1 LSHTEVTLG
10 GHHTPVMEPSPF
22 AIPAKKLAMWLFI
35 ISDIMTF
42 AACLIAYGFL
52 RNATPNWPRP
62 FQSSTVAS
70 VMLMTFILI
79 TSSLIMLLAVRA
91 ARAGNRPAAFRLTMI
106 TVTGGILFVLLH
118 IREWFGMIG
127 QGVTL
132 FKNPWGTGLFGGA
145 YFSVT
150 GMELL
155 HVIAGLIALLI
166 VGLGYKRGRYTSD
179 DIENCGLFW
188 QFINIVWMFV
198 VPLVYLMNVA
208 S

>member
-1 LSHTEVTLG
+1 MNSGGPVSQANLTM
-10 GHHTPVMEPSPF
+10 GHHVPEMEPSPF

-62 FQSSTVAS
+62 FQSSTIAS

-79 TSSLIMLLAVRA
+79 TRSLIMLLAVRA

-118 IREWFGMIG
+118 IRE
-127 QGVTL
+127 
-132 FKNPWGTGLFGGA
+132 
-145 YFSVT
+145 
-150 GMELL
+150 
-155 HVIAGLIALLI
+155 
-166 VGLGYKRGRYTSD
+166 
-179 DIENCGLFW
+179 
-188 QFINIVWMFV
+188 
-198 VPLVYLMNVA
+198 
-208 S
+208 